1 MDKSRLE
8 TKVGLF
14 VFIGLALL
22 AALLIY
28 FSKGTSLFHGTYE
41 LRLHASNVR
50 GRFARRRAGRQRLRH
65 QACR

>member
-22 AALLIY
+22 AALLI
-28 FSKGTSLFHGTYE
+28 
-41 LRLHASNVR
+41 
-50 GRFARRRAGRQRLRH
+50 
-65 QACR
+65 